1 MKYHFFLFI
10 FFIFFYVGCTDEGP
24 EDLKGDLEDI
34 AYNPTSYTYKN
45 PPGYPK
51 MEFPA
56 NNAPTAEGIDLGRRL
71 FYDPILSRDS
81 SMGCFS
87 CHKQEFAFTDGGA
100 TSIGVDGKFGTRSS
114 MSIVDVG
121 YNYKGL
127 FWDGRAANLEDQA
140 LLPVEDPVELHSS
153 WPEVE
158 VKLRRSKFY
167 PELFRK
173 AFGIKDKKEITKALA
188 AKAIA
193 QFERTIVTSGK
204 SKYDQF
210 VYQGI
215 GFLTNEESDGLDM
228 FFDKAIG
235 VLPDAQC
242 GHCHNDPMFST
253 NDFFDNGISG
263 ISDPN
268 MFIDKGKGGFT
279 KNVVDIGKFR
289 APSLRNIM
297 LTAPYMHDG
306 SLKTIEDV
314 LEHYTVGGKPSGRR
328 DPLISQIHVSQEQK
342 DQLLAFLKTLSDPEI
357 VKDTTFSNPFK

>member
-1 MKYHFFLFI
+1 
-10 FFIFFYVGCTDEGP
+10 
-24 EDLKGDLEDI
+24 
-34 AYNPTSYTYKN
+34 
-45 PPGYPK
+45 
-51 MEFPA
+51 
-56 NNAPTAEGIDLGRRL
+56 
-71 FYDPILSRDS
+71 
-81 SMGCFS
+81 
-87 CHKQEFAFTDGGA
+87 
-100 TSIGVDGKFGTRSS
+100 
-114 MSIVDVG
+114 
-121 YNYKGL
+121 
-127 FWDGRAANLEDQA
+127 
-140 LLPVEDPVELHSS
+140 LPVEDPVELHSS